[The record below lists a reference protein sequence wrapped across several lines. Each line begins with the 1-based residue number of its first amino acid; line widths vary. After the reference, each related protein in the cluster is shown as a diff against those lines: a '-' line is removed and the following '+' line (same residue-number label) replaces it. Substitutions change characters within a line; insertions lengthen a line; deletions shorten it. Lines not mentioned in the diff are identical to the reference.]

1 MKKTTTTKKVRV
13 APTDTGLSLKDSE
26 EVKPGD
32 LIQRRIST
40 TSTAE
45 DICLVT
51 KVITKPDN
59 KKQITFLLYN
69 KKKKVEGLEVHT
81 PPVVFSDFFVV
92 INSA

>member
-1 MKKTTTTKKVRV
+1 MKKTTTKKVH
-13 APTDTGLSLKDSE
+13 TTTNSGLLSKDLE

-32 LIQRRIST
+32 LIQRRILT

>member
-1 MKKTTTTKKVRV
+1 MKTTKKVHA
-13 APTDTGLSLKDSE
+13 APTNTVFSSKDRE

-32 LIQRRIST
+32 LIQRRITT

-51 KVITKPDN
+51 KVTNKPDN

-69 KKKKVEGLEVHT
+69 KKKKIEGLEVHT
-81 PPVVFSDFFVV
+81 PPVVFSDYFVV